1 MPGSVAK
8 EHAMG
13 SRRRLTKKLKKLLPA
28 VTVTLTTMPFVVWS
42 PDASAFFPP
51 IWPVS
56 PPVTVVPP
64 VPPVLVVPPTV
75 PPVIPPIVPPVPPVP
90 PVIDVPPLPPPPTGT
105 PEPATIVS
113 TIIGLG
119 AVGGY
124 ALRRRQKNEEQ
135 KPDAPKAE

>member
-1 MPGSVAK
+1 MR
-8 EHAMG
+8 

-51 IWPVS
+51 MWPVS

-64 VPPVLVVPPTV
+64 IVPPVVVVPPTIPPPPVLPPVVPPVVVVPPTV
-75 PPVIPPIVPPVPPVP
+75 
-90 PVIDVPPLPPPPTGT
+90 PPPTGT

-113 TIIGLG
+113 TIIGLA

-124 ALRRRQKNEEQ
+124 ALRRRQQQQKNEEQ
-135 KPDAPKAE
+135 KPE